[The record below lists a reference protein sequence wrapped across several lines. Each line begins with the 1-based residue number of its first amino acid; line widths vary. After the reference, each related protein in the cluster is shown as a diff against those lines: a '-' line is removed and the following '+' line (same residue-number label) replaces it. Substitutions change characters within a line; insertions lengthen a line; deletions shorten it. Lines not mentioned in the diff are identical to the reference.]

1 MKIAVTYENG
11 QVFGHFGH
19 CRQFLVAEVEN
30 GQVIRSEVVPVLGSG
45 HSALAGFLHGLG
57 AEKLICGGIG
67 AGARTALAQS
77 SSIPVYPATPWQ
89 QYSNWLPETW
99 PLTRIPPA
107 AITMRKAI
115 PAASMIVVSTPA
127 ADITRANAGKRIRC
141 REALTQVQRWLW
153 RAVSRQVLI
162 RR

>member
-67 AGARTALAQS
+67 AGARTALAQAG
-77 SSIPVYPATPWQ
+77 IELYPGVSGDAWQ
-89 QYSNWLPETW
+89 QYSSWLPETW
-99 PLTRIPPA
+99 PLTRTPPA
-107 AITMRKAI
+107 IITMRKAI
-115 PAASMIVVSTPA
+115 PAASMTAVSTPA
-127 ADITRANAGKRIRC
+127 AGITRANAGKRGGAGPVSPRAAKAAPIRTM
-141 REALTQVQRWLW
+141 EKAP
-153 RAVSRQVLI
+153 
-162 RR
+162 

>member
-67 AGARTALAQS
+67 AGARTALAQAG
-77 SSIPVYPATPWQ
+77 IELYPGGSGDALAAVQ
-89 QYSNWLPETW
+89 QL
-99 PLTRIPPA
+99 A
-107 AITMRKAI
+107 AGSLAFDPDTTC
-115 PAASMIVVSTPA
+115 SHHHEEGHTCGEHDCGEHTCGGHHS
-127 ADITRANAGKRIRC
+127 GEC
-141 REALTQVQRWLW
+141 R
-153 RAVSRQVLI
+153 
-162 RR
+162 

>member
-67 AGARTALAQS
+67 RRRPHRSGSGWNRALSRVSGDALAA
-77 SSIPVYPATPWQ
+77 VQ
-89 QYSNWLPETW
+89 QL
-99 PLTRIPPA
+99 A
-107 AITMRKAI
+107 AGNLAFDPDTTCNHHHEEGHTCGEHDCGEHTCGGHH
-115 PAASMIVVSTPA
+115 S
-127 ADITRANAGKRIRC
+127 GEC
-141 REALTQVQRWLW
+141 R
-153 RAVSRQVLI
+153 
-162 RR
+162 

>member
-67 AGARTALAQS
+67 AGARTALAQAG
-77 SSIPVYPATPWQ
+77 IELYPGVSGDALAEVQ
-89 QYSNWLPETW
+89 QLAAGN
-99 PLTRIPPA
+99 LTFDPD
-107 AITMRKAI
+107 TTCNHHHEEGHTCGEHDCGEHTCGGHH
-115 PAASMIVVSTPA
+115 S
-127 ADITRANAGKRIRC
+127 GEC
-141 REALTQVQRWLW
+141 R
-153 RAVSRQVLI
+153 
-162 RR
+162 

>member
-45 HSALAGFLHGLG
+45 HSALAGFLHSLG

-67 AGARTALAQS
+67 AGARTALAQAG
-77 SSIPVYPATPWQ
+77 IELYPGVSGDALVAVQ
-89 QYSNWLPETW
+89 QLAAGS
-99 PLTRIPPA
+99 LTFDPD
-107 AITMRKAI
+107 TTCNHHHEEGHTCGEHDCGEHTCGGHH
-115 PAASMIVVSTPA
+115 S
-127 ADITRANAGKRIRC
+127 GEC
-141 REALTQVQRWLW
+141 R
-153 RAVSRQVLI
+153 
-162 RR
+162 

>member
-67 AGARTALAQS
+67 AGARTALAQAG
-77 SSIPVYPATPWQ
+77 IELYPATPWQ
-89 QYSNWLPETW
+89 QYSSWLPETW
-99 PLTRIPPA
+99 PLTRTPPA
-107 AITMRKAI
+107 IITMRKAI
-115 PAASMIVVSTPA
+115 PAASMTAVSTPA
-127 ADITRANAGKRIRC
+127 AGITRANAGKRIRC
-141 REALTQVQRWLW
+141 REALTRVRRWLW
-153 RAVSRQVLI
+153 RAVPRQVLI